1 MPQLPH
7 FRKFSLRVFC
17 SLLFLFLLTSVG
29 SLAFAGTA
37 ESLATTVS
45 TAISSQGAATAENGA
60 SSTGSAAMWINPI
73 FWALPL
79 IFFLLWV
86 YTTNWASKDAQI
98 LEEAVLEYKKWN
110 PILVIS
116 FLVFWFAHYL
126 IPIIWVG
133 LPLIFLGWLVPIL
146 IYCLAYRNPLVE
158 DHQKVLTKDHLRFW
172 FATKLKIGSKERID
186 PRDIGA
192 ITLVPASKESQE
204 NTTRNFVARE
214 SAGYVDTKQFIA
226 DALGRRADAVM
237 LDYTAESVGLRF
249 LVDGLWAA
257 GEAIPRE
264 QGDAILETLKLL
276 CGLNP
281 EERRAKQE
289 GKLIGQYFVF
299 RPAVF
304 KAIDKKKDKYRQEE
318 STLMIRKMSGGELS
332 TDELEK
338 HVRMEVDAKVRERF
352 SYGIGPWTPVE
363 KKQLAIFG
371 DACAKIHP
379 DNSVDKRKCTIR
391 LTSAGTQTG
400 ERVLLEIQLNKIF
413 YKTLGEIGMRP
424 KMEEQFREVL
434 RKRTGI
440 FCFCGSHGTG
450 LRTTVNVSL
459 EVADR
464 LTREFFGIED
474 ENMRYDPIENLE
486 ITPYDLA
493 KGDDPCTI
501 LDGLFHREPDVMIMR
516 DIPSKEAAIKLFEHS
531 QSRIEG
537 IVSVRAPDCFEAI
550 FHLIK
555 MGIPAQLVAES
566 INGVLNQRL
575 VRKLCEYCREPFV
588 PTPQMLTQLGIPA
601 GKVDVLYRQAQPD
614 PEHPDSVCPECA
626 GNGYVGRT
634 AIFEFLEITEE
645 MRQAIASG
653 QATPQGLRAMAK
665 KNGMTNFQEEGI
677 ALFARGITS
686 FDELRRVLKG

>member
-1 MPQLPH
+1 MSQSRY
-7 FRKFSLRVFC
+7 FRKFSLRVFRG
-17 SLLFLFLLTSVG
+17 LFFLLPLIGVG
-29 SLAFAGTA
+29 SLAFAGTTDH
-37 ESLATTVS
+37 LTTVVS
-45 TAISSQGAATAENGA
+45 TAVLSQGDAAGGSGDA
-60 SSTGSAAMWINPI
+60 SSFGMWINPI

-79 IFFLLWV
+79 IFFFLWV

-98 LEEAVLEYKKWN
+98 LEDAVLEYKKWN

-133 LPLIFLGWLVPIL
+133 LPLVFLGWLVPIL

-172 FATKLKIGSKERID
+172 FATRLKIGSKERVD
-186 PRDIGA
+186 PRDGGA
-192 ITLVPASKESQE
+192 ITLVPSSKESQE
-204 NTTRNFVARE
+204 NTTRNFMARE
-214 SAGYVDTKQFIA
+214 SVGYLDTKQFIA

-257 GEAIPRE
+257 GESIPRE

-289 GKLIGQYFVF
+289 GKLLGQYFVF

-304 KAIDKKKDKYRQEE
+304 KAVDKKKDKYRQEE
-318 STLMIRKMSGGELS
+318 TTLMIRKMAGGELS
-332 TDELEK
+332 TEELEK
-338 HVRMEVDAKVRERF
+338 HARMEVDAKVRERF

-363 KKQLAIFG
+363 KKQLSVFG

-391 LTSAGTQTG
+391 LTSAGTPTG
-400 ERVLLEIQLNKIF
+400 ERVLLEIQLNKVF
-413 YKTLGEIGMRP
+413 YKTLSEIGMRP
-424 KMEEQFREVL
+424 KMEEKFREIL

-440 FCFCGSHGTG
+440 FCFCGSQGTG

-464 LTREFFGIED
+464 LTREFFGIEN
-474 ENMRYDPIENLE
+474 ENMRYDPVENLE

-493 KGDDPCTI
+493 KGDDPCAI
-501 LDGLFHREPDVMIMR
+501 LDTLFHREPDVMVIR

-537 IVSVRAPDCFEAI
+537 IISVRAPDCFEAI

-555 MGIPAQLVAES
+555 MGVPAPLVAES

-575 VRKLCEYCREPFV
+575 VRKLCEYCREPFA
-588 PTPQMLTQLGIPA
+588 PTPQMLAQLGIPA

-634 AIFEFLEITEE
+634 AIFEFLEITDD

-653 QATPQGLRAMAK
+653 QATPQSLRAMAK
-665 KNGMTNFQEEGI
+665 QNGMTNFQEEGI
-677 ALFARGITS
+677 ALFARGVTS